1 MNLSCN
7 CLVII
12 ERMVAVMYD
21 LDGDNSSLT
30 GVNIINQ
37 VYCDITVIASNGIVG
52 FASKNLSNHYR
63 MIIGWD

>member
-1 MNLSCN
+1 MILTAMMA
-7 CLVII
+7 L
-12 ERMVAVMYD
+12 A
-21 LDGDNSSLT
+21 LT

-52 FASKNLSNHYR
+52 LASKNLSNHYR